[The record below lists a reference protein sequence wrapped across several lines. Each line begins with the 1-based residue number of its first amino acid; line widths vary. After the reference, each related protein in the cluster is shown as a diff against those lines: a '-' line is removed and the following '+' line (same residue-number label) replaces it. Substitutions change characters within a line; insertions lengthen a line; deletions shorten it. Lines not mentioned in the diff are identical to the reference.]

1 MRNKIMLDEGMKDVT
16 FTEEESNN
24 CSPLSRTRA
33 VCTVQEPRFN
43 AQDSPAS
50 TRRRA
55 AWRAKNP
62 LHSCLF
68 DGVGGWEKQGGM
80 GGRSGR
86 ERCREGGNKASK
98 ASRGGRHE
106 AAAQCRPFG
115 AGIPCLEGDGRSSSS
130 GRHLKRCAGK
140 NALAGTER
148 TP

>member
-33 VCTVQEPRFN
+33 VCTVQEPQFN

-98 ASRGGRHE
+98 ASRGGS
-106 AAAQCRPFG
+106 
-115 AGIPCLEGDGRSSSS
+115 CLEGDGRSSSS